1 MKHIKDV
8 VKAWK
13 ILKEWCDVT
22 SRLSNDGVVMVKE
35 MERLKIRTKRLIG
48 GDNEKNMGKG

>member
-8 VKAWK
+8 EEAWE

-22 SRLSNDGVVMVKE
+22 SRLNNDGLVMVKE
-35 MERLKIRTKRLIG
+35 MERLSIRTKRLIG
-48 GDNEKNMGKG
+48 GGDE